1 MGLDAAQRPAGP
13 RAGTRPAIGADL
25 RAAGLLSSGL
35 KPLVLLSSL
44 AAFDW
49 LGLKITGQTSNMT
62 VVFQKTGRAVS
73 AGAPAQADSR
83 VAA

>member
-1 MGLDAAQRPAGP
+1 MAPIFEP
-13 RAGTRPAIGADL
+13 RDCF
-25 RAAGLLSSGL
+25 SSGL

-44 AAFDW
+44 AVFDW

-62 VVFQKTGRAVS
+62 VVFQKTGQAVS
-73 AGAPAQADSR
+73 PGAPAQADNR